1 MFNLQRP
8 LQFST
13 SLFIGLSL
21 FTVSSSSLA
30 HSRLVQSVPAVESK
44 LAKSPSH
51 LQLVFADP
59 VILAGLQLYRQQQ
72 QMTLPFKVSPSLNR
86 QFQIAMP
93 ALSQGLYTVKW
104 KTLGADGHAMNGTYT
119 FTIQ

>member
-44 LAKSPSH
+44 LVKSPSH

-72 QMTLPFKVSPSLNR
+72 QMTLPFKVSTSLNR

-104 KTLGADGHAMNGTYT
+104 KTLGADGHTMNGTYT